1 MSLSRRSLLSGA
13 AAIPL
18 AAPSLGAAESMRVLK
33 FIPHADLT
41 VIDPSWAT
49 AYITR
54 NHAMMVYDTLYGT
67 DAANTVSPQMLE
79 GHRIEDDGKTW
90 LMTLRRGL
98 AFHDDTPV
106 LARDCVASIRRWTI
120 RDSYAQTVAAVTDEL
135 AAIDDRTFRFR
146 LKRPF
151 PLLPAALGKP
161 GSTICAIM
169 PERLSGGEW
178 TKPIAEAIGS
188 GPF

>member
-33 FIPHADLT
+33 FIPNADLA
-41 VIDPSWAT
+41 VVDPSWAT

-79 GHRIEDDGKTW
+79 GHRIENDGRTW
-90 LMTLRRGL
+90 LMTLRPGL
-98 AFHDDTPV
+98 TFHDGAPV
-106 LARDCVASIRRWTI
+106 LARDCVASIRRWAT
-120 RDSYAQTVAAVTDEL
+120 RDAFGQALIAQTEELTAA
-135 AAIDDRTFRFR
+135 DDTRIVFR
-146 LKRPF
+146 LK
-151 PLLPAALGKP
+151 
-161 GSTICAIM
+161 
-169 PERLSGGEW
+169 
-178 TKPIAEAIGS
+178 
-188 GPF
+188 